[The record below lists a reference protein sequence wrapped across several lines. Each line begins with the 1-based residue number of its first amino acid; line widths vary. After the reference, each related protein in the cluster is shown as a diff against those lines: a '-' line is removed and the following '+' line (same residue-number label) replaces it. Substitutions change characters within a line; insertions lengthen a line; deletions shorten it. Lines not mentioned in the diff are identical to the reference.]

1 MTTKAKEIAQGAHLP
16 SCSSMQSCS
25 MRRRDDR
32 VYADQLWELARRLG
46 PGHNVFDPSC
56 P

>member
-16 SCSSMQSCS
+16 ACSSALPCS
-25 MRRRDDR
+25 MHRRDDR
-32 VYADQLWELARRLG
+32 VYADQLWALAQQLG
-46 PGHNVFDPSC
+46 PGHNVFDPAC